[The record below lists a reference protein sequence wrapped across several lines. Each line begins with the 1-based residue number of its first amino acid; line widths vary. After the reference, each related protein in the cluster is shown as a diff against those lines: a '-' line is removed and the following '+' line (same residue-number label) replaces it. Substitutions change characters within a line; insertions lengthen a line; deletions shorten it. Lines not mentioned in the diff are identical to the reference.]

1 MRNQDDAPVETHA
14 EWSLR
19 MAKQRRL
26 KAYAD
31 PETGSDRFFAQAN
44 RLEAMGQTI
53 EAGKAREEGLE
64 RYREINA
71 LHPTHEPE
79 DEALVPQSVT
89 RSQGKAAL
97 IAAGLWDAVIA
108 FVDAIEDEAEK
119 ALALVALNDTA
130 RWNRNS
136 DFLIQCSTAIG
147 MTPEQMD
154 ALFIHAATIEL

>member
-14 EWSLR
+14 EWALR

-31 PETGSDRFFAQAN
+31 PETGSDRHFAEAS

-53 EAGKAREEGLE
+53 EAGQARVVGLTRYQEIKAL
-64 RYREINA
+64 Y
-71 LHPTHEPE
+71 PTYEDQEPSV
-79 DEALVPQSVT
+79 VPQSVT
-89 RSQGKAAL
+89 RSQGKAEL
-97 IAAGLWDAVIA
+97 ITAGLWDAVLA

-130 RWNRNS
+130 RWSRDS
-136 DFLIQCSTAIG
+136 EFLIQCSSAIG
-147 MTPEQMD
+147 VTPEQMD
-154 ALFIHAATIEL
+154 DLFILAASIEL